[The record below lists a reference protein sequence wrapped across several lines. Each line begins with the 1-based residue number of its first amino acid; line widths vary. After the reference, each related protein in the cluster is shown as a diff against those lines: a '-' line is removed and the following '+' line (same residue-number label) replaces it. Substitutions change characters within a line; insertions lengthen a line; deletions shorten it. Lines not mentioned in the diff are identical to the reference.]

1 MDLRTFALYSYYDM
15 VFLDIG
21 REVPSE
27 LPSFVYAK
35 CEFRVM
41 YKSGNMADKMVEE
54 GQAVFILVRWQH
66 F

>member
-1 MDLRTFALYSYYDM
+1 M